1 MRPHAA
7 IRHAAGRLLRR
18 LRGDRRG
25 TLPVELALV
34 LPVMMLLLV
43 GATDVTWLYI
53 AEQKVARA
61 AGVLADLTA
70 RAAEIRRADVTDL
83 FNAARE
89 VAAPLDFAANGQA
102 YVSSVTNRD
111 GSGARV
117 SWQLASGDGLA
128 APSRV
133 GSQGGVADLDGA
145 ITVDANEELIVA
157 EAFLEVEPLF
167 GLLIHGPTRL
177 YVRAMQRPRFG
188 TVVLEDD

>member
-1 MRPHAA
+1 MRP
-7 IRHAAGRLLRR
+7 IGRRGRQLLTR

-53 AEQKVARA
+53 AQQKVARA

-70 RAAEIRRADVTDL
+70 RTAEIRPADVTDL

-89 VAAPLDFAANGQA
+89 VAAPLDFAANGRA
-102 YVSSVTNRD
+102 YVSSVTNDD
-111 GSGARV
+111 GNGARV
-117 SWQLASGDGLA
+117 GWQLASGDGLA

-133 GSQGGVADLDGA
+133 GSQGGSADLAGS
-145 ITVDANEELIVA
+145 ITLAAGEELIVA
-157 EAFLEVEPLF
+157 EAFLEVEPLI
-167 GLLIHGPTRL
+167 GLLIRGPTRF
-177 YVRAMQRPRFG
+177 YVRALQRPRYG
-188 TVVLEDD
+188 TVVLQDD

>member
-1 MRPHAA
+1 MRPQAA
-7 IRHAAGRLLRR
+7 IRRATGRLLR
-18 LRGDRRG
+18 LRRDRRG

-53 AEQKVARA
+53 AEQKVTRA

-102 YVSSVTNRD
+102 YVSSVDNSD

-117 SWQLASGDGLA
+117 KWQLASGDGLA
-128 APSRV
+128 AASRV
-133 GSQGGVADLDGA
+133 GSPGGRADLDGT
-145 ITVDANEELIVA
+145 ITVEGREELIVA
-157 EAFLEVEPLF
+157 ETFLEVEPLF
-167 GLLIHGPTRL
+167 GLLIRGPTRL
-177 YVRAMQRPRFG
+177 YARALQRPRYG
-188 TVVLEDD
+188 TVTLR

>member
-1 MRPHAA
+1 MRPPAA

-18 LRGDRRG
+18 LRRDRRG

-53 AEQKVARA
+53 AEQKVTRA
-61 AGVLADLTA
+61 AGGLADLTA
-70 RAAEIRRADVTDL
+70 RAAEIRRADVADL

-102 YVSSVTNRD
+102 YVSSVTNGD

-133 GSQGGVADLDGA
+133 GSQGGSADLDGA
-145 ITVDANEELIVA
+145 ITVEAGEELIVA
-157 EAFLEVEPLF
+157 ETFLEVEPLF
-167 GLLIHGPTRL
+167 GLLIRGPTRL
-177 YVRAMQRPRFG
+177 YARALQRPRFG
-188 TVVLEDD
+188 TVVLRED